1 MEGLLTW
8 RGKVRGKGMWFGLQ
22 ATVMGESQAGRSQRG
37 HRNTGLT
44 GAVAVGI
51 ASEDTFEGCF
61 SSAKSW
67 KVTKARK

>member
-1 MEGLLTW
+1 MRKGNVVW
-8 RGKVRGKGMWFGLQ
+8 PAGYCDGRVRLK
-22 ATVMGESQAGRSQRG
+22 AGRLQRG

>member
-1 MEGLLTW
+1 MVWPAGYCD
-8 RGKVRGKGMWFGLQ
+8 GKVRRK
-22 ATVMGESQAGRSQRG
+22 AGRSQLG

-51 ASEDTFEGCF
+51 ANEDTFEGRF
-61 SSAKSW
+61 SGAKSW